1 MATRVVFDT
10 NILIS
15 ALLSLNGAP
24 FRCIA
29 LARTG
34 LVQSVTCPQILDEFA
49 EKLRSKFAF
58 AEDRVLLAVGE
69 IRNCSEVVAAPDIL
83 RVVADD
89 PDDDVVIECA
99 VIGEASVIVSGDK
112 HLRSLARYQTIQI
125 LTAVDFL
132 SLENG

>member
-24 FRCIA
+24 FRYVV
-29 LARTG
+29 LAQSG
-34 LVQSVTCPQILDEFA
+34 LVQSVTCPEILDEFA
-49 EKLRSKFAF
+49 EKLRTKFAF
-58 AEDRVLLAVGE
+58 GEERVLQAAGE
-69 IRNCSEVVAAPDIL
+69 ISDCSEVVVVPRIL

-99 VIGEASVIVSGDK
+99 VVGEASVIVSGDK
-112 HLRSLARYQTIQI
+112 HLRSLARYQTIPI
-125 LTAVDFL
+125 LTAANFL
-132 SLENG
+132 AQEL